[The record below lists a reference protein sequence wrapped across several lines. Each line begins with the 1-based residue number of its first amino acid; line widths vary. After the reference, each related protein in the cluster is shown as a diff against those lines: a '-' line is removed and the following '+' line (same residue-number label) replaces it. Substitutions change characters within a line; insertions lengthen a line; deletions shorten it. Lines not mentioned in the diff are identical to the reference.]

1 MHHAAQS
8 LVGKYEF
15 TGFCTAGA
23 HGSCTIRE
31 IFEAEVTCSW
41 NPMPGFSDPEES
53 QLVRVRLRGSGF
65 LKHMVRRIS
74 GRLKRIGER
83 HLPVNALTAT
93 LESGDSEGSFPK
105 APASGL

>member
-1 MHHAAQS
+1 
-8 LVGKYEF
+8 
-15 TGFCTAGA
+15 
-23 HGSCTIRE
+23 
-31 IFEAEVTCSW
+31 
-41 NPMPGFSDPEES
+41 MPGSSDPEES

-105 APASGL
+105 ARASGLGLDRVWYSKEDGIGILDQL